1 MPSGDSEY
9 GPSYHTRAAV
19 QGRNQNLPNSQVT
32 MTKAQKAYTNGQSE
46 GDSAQP
52 KRPRPR
58 PLSKQKDQIQGEY
71 KLCKC
76 TCTLNA
82 VPTLAMPQNQK
93 TL

>member
-52 KRPRPR
+52 KRP
-58 PLSKQKDQIQGEY
+58 
-71 KLCKC
+71 
-76 TCTLNA
+76 
-82 VPTLAMPQNQK
+82 
-93 TL
+93 